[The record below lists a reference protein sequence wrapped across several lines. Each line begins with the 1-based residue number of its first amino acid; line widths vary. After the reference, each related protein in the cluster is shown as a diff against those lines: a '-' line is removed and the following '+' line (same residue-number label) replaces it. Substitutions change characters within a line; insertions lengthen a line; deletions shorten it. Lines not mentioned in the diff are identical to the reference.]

1 MRTLLVLLAGAA
13 LAAGPSGH
21 ASASDHR
28 GVNGGVR
35 GLPAPP
41 SLDIGRQAP
50 PSPAARVR
58 VAILTVANGAQADP
72 PARSAFLNCSPV
84 GGSHPHPAEACA
96 RLRRAVLDPA
106 VLKRPGTGPCT
117 MLYSPVTV
125 TASGIWDGK
134 YFQLRHTFGNDCE
147 MRSVTGALAEF

>member
-28 GVNGGVR
+28 GVR

-41 SLDIGRQAP
+41 SLEIGRQAP

-58 VAILTVANGAQADP
+58 VAILTVENGGQADP

-147 MRSVTGALAEF
+147 MRSVTGALADF